1 MSRLN
6 DAELQAESLNRG
18 VEELYYGE
26 EWPSDLELLMDSQRR
41 EEKDERPN
49 QH

>member
-18 VEELYYGE
+18 VEEMYYGE
-26 EWPSDLELLMDSQRR
+26 WVDDDDQLRLQRNSTKGR
-41 EEKDERPN
+41 DNDDEV
-49 QH
+49 